1 MLIETIHVIRDLPR
15 LHEIAS
21 VLIRYGWGDAVRV
34 MGIGSMLERA
44 GRVLHWQH
52 SVAES
57 RLDFPVRARR
67 ALEELGPT
75 FIKLG
80 QLLATRVDML
90 PPALIAELEKLQASV
105 PAVAFDELRPQL
117 VQALGREPEEI
128 FGDIEHVAFAAASM
142 AQVHRATLPDG
153 ARVVLKI
160 RRPNIEAKIEAD
172 LRILDHLARL
182 LESELADARRY
193 QPTRVVAQF
202 RRSLRNE
209 LDLARE
215 ARNIDYFARN
225 FRDDPMVKVPRV
237 YWEWTSAVMNVQEE
251 VIGLHGADPERLAQ
265 AGLDPRLIA
274 SRGADV
280 VLAMI
285 LQHGFFHADPHPGN
299 VIFLPDNRL
308 ALIDFGMVGRLTE
321 ARRMQLVRLLAALA
335 HKDEP
340 GMANIL
346 LDWSGDAEVD
356 EAQFSYDL
364 SELVYAYDDLRL
376 KDVKFGAL
384 LSDITALMREHRL
397 SLPADLTLLFK
408 ALISLEGLG
417 MQLDPGF
424 HMVDHMTP
432 FVERIVAE
440 RMRPSA
446 LWARG
451 RHGLKEALDLFAG
464 LPRDFGRLLR
474 QARRGRMRIELDL
487 KRLDHFGQ
495 QIDHSVTRLTMGVL
509 TASLVVGSSIVLTL
523 ERGPMLFGLPLLG
536 VLGFAVAFVN
546 SVWILWS
553 MWRAGKV

>member
-52 SVAES
+52 SDEIS
-57 RLDFPVRARR
+57 KLDFPVRARR

-90 PPALIAELEKLQASV
+90 PPALIAELEKLHSGV

-128 FGDIEHVAFAAASM
+128 FGDIEYEAFAAASI
-142 AQVHRATLPDG
+142 AQVHRARLPDG
-153 ARVVLKI
+153 TRVVLKI

-225 FRDDPMVKVPRV
+225 FRDDPVVHVPRV
-237 YWEWTSAVMNVQEE
+237 YWEWTSAAMNVQEE
-251 VIGLHGADPERLAQ
+251 VVGLHGADPDKLVQ
-265 AGLDPRLIA
+265 AGLDPRLLA
-274 SRGADV
+274 ARGADV

-299 VIFLPDNRL
+299 VIFLPYNRL

-335 HKDEP
+335 HKDET

-364 SELVYAYDDLRL
+364 SELVYNYDDLRL

-417 MQLDPGF
+417 MQLDPDF
-424 HMVDHMTP
+424 HMVDRMTP

-446 LWARG
+446 LLARG

-464 LPRDFGRLLR
+464 LPRDLGRLLR

-509 TASLVVGSSIVLTL
+509 TASLVVGSSIVLTID
-523 ERGPMLFGLPLLG
+523 RGPMLFGLPLLG

-546 SVWILWS
+546 SVWLLKS
-553 MWRAGKV
+553 MWRAGKE